1 MTEKDK
7 RKSVMYLVRTF
18 EINPQKETKKN
29 PEPKKNVDPKKE
41 KVKVMPFKPTPKE
54 KVALKPCNQT
64 KPKDKND
71 IEEGVNTKCQTFA
84 IKTNQQEQ
92 NTNPFLAMINKNKK
106 IKDDSNKNWGIK
118 NEPEL
123 KKENEWPEVPKRRK
137 SFEKIED
144 VPKIE
149 NLGETGGDIPEV
161 DEPVIPLTYKQT
173 EELLK
178 DPKFEKVKTLK
189 DYTDREFTKT
199 VTDKNKGHANIV
211 KSLVSQDKTRFCYD
225 GFDLDLTYVT
235 TRIIAMGFP
244 SSSLEGIYRNNMETV
259 KKFFAK
265 RHPNHYKV
273 YNLCD
278 DKKYP
283 PNSFYKQDSFF
294 CFKDHEAP
302 PLNIIRPFCEDAK
315 KFLDEDEQNV
325 VAIHCKAGKGRTGT
339 LICCLLLYL
348 KFFETAEE
356 SLLYYGLMR
365 VGSVKGVTVPS
376 QIRYVHY
383 FESILKN
390 NIPHPI
396 KFKVICIKKVKMYT
410 IPKIG
415 KKKYTI
421 LFTIENQDR
430 VTKYSDINKKKETYT
445 VTSYDLPYIE
455 FPMTIAGLQV
465 CGDVR
470 FLFYQAL
477 LLKKEKMFKFWFNT
491 NFLPPNGTYE
501 IRKEGIDKA
510 CKDKKCKVYKEDFKI
525 EIEYIYV

>member
-7 RKSVMYLVRTF
+7 RKSVMDLVRTF

-92 NTNPFLAMINKNKK
+92 NTNPFLAMINKNKQ

-430 VTKYSDINKKKETYT
+430 VTKYSDINKKKK
-445 VTSYDLPYIE
+445 LIL
-455 FPMTIAGLQV
+455 LQAMIY
-465 CGDVR
+465 
-470 FLFYQAL
+470 LIL
-477 LLKKEKMFKFWFNT
+477 
-491 NFLPPNGTYE
+491 NF
-501 IRKEGIDKA
+501 R
-510 CKDKKCKVYKEDFKI
+510 
-525 EIEYIYV
+525 